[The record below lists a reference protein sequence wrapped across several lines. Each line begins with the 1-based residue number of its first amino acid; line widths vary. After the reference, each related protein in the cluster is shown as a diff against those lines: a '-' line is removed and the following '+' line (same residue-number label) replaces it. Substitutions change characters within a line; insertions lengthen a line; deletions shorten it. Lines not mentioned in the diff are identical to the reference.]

1 MKQVLFTTIIVL
13 LATSAQAS
21 AQDELRNYPQWVQSE
36 CKTLTGTRDRV
47 AFRYN
52 YPAAVA
58 CARATMDKMREN
70 ALIDSQ
76 IELNRAETEWLDES
90 KRNLQ
95 YNRRNR

>member
-1 MKQVLFTTIIVL
+1 MKQLFFMIIVVFWASSA
-13 LATSAQAS
+13 LADAQA
-21 AQDELRNYPQWVQSE
+21 ELRHYPQWVQSE

-58 CARATMDKMREN
+58 CAQATMDKMREN